1 MVLQMSVVMSMQ
13 VLNWLWDNL
22 VDPSI
27 TLRLTQ
33 EFQTEAKSSL
43 KLIIIA
49 YFGTSTS
56 RQTKN
61 VLVNKPHFI
70 RRYLIQ

>member
-13 VLNWLWDNL
+13 VLDWLWNNL
-22 VDPSI
+22 VDPST

-33 EFQTEAKSSL
+33 EFRIEGKSSL

-49 YFGTSTS
+49 YFRTSTS
-56 RQTKN
+56 RQTKMCWSIN
-61 VLVNKPHFI
+61 HISLGDI
-70 RRYLIQ
+70 